1 LTLER
6 GRIYLTNLKDK
17 APATV
22 RIRFANPAAP
32 DDHKEA
38 WDVTLAE
45 KGAEVLVERFSYY
58 PADVPFFTPD
68 PKSPERLGPTAL
80 MTLVVMNGQ
89 VNLKYRDNAE
99 GLQAPPGAAVMG
111 WSSTKGNAVQPQH
124 LNKLPEAAKPNPQ
137 LPADL
142 PNRKQAEQLRAD
154 MDRA

>member
-1 LTLER
+1 
-6 GRIYLTNLKDK
+6 
-17 APATV
+17 
-22 RIRFANPAAP
+22 
-32 DDHKEA
+32 
-38 WDVTLAE
+38 
-45 KGAEVLVERFSYY
+45 Y

-111 WSSTKGNAVQPQH
+111 WSSTKGIAVQPQH
-124 LNKLPEAAKPNPQ
+124 LNKLPEAAKPSPQ

-154 MDRA
+154 MDRALGQLSIRLSGKLVDVGLAEARASNDPNLRVLAMRCWGALDDLKRLVEYMD